1 MAESS
6 FSDGVLFLAGGIA
19 YQMFFSLIPIVA
31 LMVGVL
37 GFVYGSTQAQRELAG
52 LIRDIYPS
60 ATAQEVRV
68 ARELVDA
75 RGVSL
80 SLGLIGTLFAA
91 GAVFSSIDS
100 AIAYVVLVGRKRSF
114 VRGRVEGIGLV
125 AAVLLVAL
133 LSVALSVGAQAAQGA
148 LTSAGFG
155 RTTRLVV
162 EFGSPLIGLFA
173 GFFFFYFIYRYVPR
187 QRFPEPIARLAAVVS
202 AVLWEV
208 AKVGFGYFARTVGAF
223 STFGP
228 IAFAAG
234 LLTWVYVTAVIILIG
249 AEILKLRLPKAA

>member
-1 MAESS
+1 MSASCL
-6 FSDGVLFLAGGIA
+6 SDGILFLAGGVA

-31 LMVGVL
+31 LMVGLL
-37 GFVYGSTQAQRELAG
+37 GFVYGSAQAQRELVQM
-52 LIRDIYPS
+52 IRDIYPS
-60 ATAQEVRV
+60 ANAQEARI

-75 RGVSL
+75 RAVSL
-80 SLGLIGTLFAA
+80 SFGVIGTILAA
-91 GAVFSSIDS
+91 VAVFGAIDS
-100 AIAYVVLVGRKRSF
+100 AISFILGGRKRSF
-114 VRGRVEGIGLV
+114 VRGRLAGLALV

-148 LTSAGFG
+148 LETAGYG
-155 RTTRLVV
+155 RGSRLLIAL
-162 EFGSPLIGLFA
+162 GSPLVGLAA
-173 GFFFFYFIYRYVPR
+173 GWAFFYFIYRYVPR
-187 QRFPEPIARLAAVVS
+187 VRVSASTARMAALVS

-208 AKVGFGYFARTVGAF
+208 AKVGFAYYARVAGGF

-249 AEILKLRLPKAA
+249 TEIVKLKVLKS